1 MKKIVSICLALSMI
15 LSLSLCAFA
24 DYEPG
29 IEPAEVEEATLKG
42 PFENVISG
50 VSRTL
55 SKPRE
60 FWDLSRR
67 DYKGTLEVVGVDRLY
82 SNYYFSPNSDNKINV
97 TFTIYSDSGRPTQM
111 VIGLYDITENRQT
124 SASWT
129 SQGSTLD
136 GITES
141 FNFINLNPS
150 HYYAITFQ
158 AKFDGFSRDTVH
170 GTATI
175 RH

>member
-1 MKKIVSICLALSMI
+1 MKKIVSICLALSMV

-24 DYEPG
+24 DYEPCT
-29 IEPAEVEEATLKG
+29 EQADVEEFALEG
-42 PFENVISG
+42 PFEDIISG
-50 VSRTL
+50 TSRDL
-55 SKPRE
+55 SVPDE
-60 FWDLSRR
+60 FWDLSRQ
-67 DYKGTLEVVGVDRLY
+67 DYKGTLTVVGIDQLY

-97 TFTIYSDSGRPTQM
+97 TYTIYSDTGRPTSM
-111 VIGLYDITENRQT
+111 IIGLYDVTERRQT

-129 SQGSTLD
+129 SKGATRD

-150 HYYAITFQ
+150 HYYAITFT
-158 AKFDGFSRDTVH
+158 AYFDGISRDTVH

>member
-29 IEPAEVEEATLKG
+29 VEPAEIEEVAIDVSL
-42 PFENVISG
+42 EDAISG
-50 VSRTL
+50 VSRSL
-55 SKPRE
+55 SKPTE

-67 DYKGTLEVVGVDRLY
+67 NYSGRLDVVGIDRLY
-82 SNYYFSPNSDNKINV
+82 SNYYFSPNANNKINV
-97 TFTIYSDSGRPTQM
+97 TYTIYSDTGRATKM
-111 VIGLYDITENRQT
+111 VVGLYDITDNRQT
-124 SASWT
+124 SAKWT
-129 SQGSTLD
+129 SNGATRE

-141 FNFINLNPS
+141 FNFINLNPE
-150 HYYAITFQ
+150 HHYAITFQ
-158 AKFDGFSRDTVH
+158 AVFDGISRDTVH